1 MNVFQKVFV
10 DYCIFN
16 YLSKYFRQKIKQN
29 KIKMENYNQTNFTP
43 NKVVESHLVANII
56 ATVIGFTTCWFL
68 CISGFIGIPG
78 IIFSAQAKNKFNL
91 GDIAGAQKNAKTAKI
106 FMIISFTITGLA
118 ILRLAYAI
126 ISGELQAAIEE
137 AQYIIES
144 NS

>member
-1 MNVFQKVFV
+1 
-10 DYCIFN
+10 
-16 YLSKYFRQKIKQN
+16 
-29 KIKMENYNQTNFTP
+29 MENYNQTNFTP